1 MRIGD
6 WSSDVCS
13 SDLAEAAGLKLAP
26 PYRADR
32 VAEREAADDVRAAGD
47 RREMEVLLDGVV
59 DVVEGLRHQRRPGR
73 RQGPDG
79 GEVVGVYRSVAVLRQ
94 RVDFLGR
101 GAEQLH
107 AFLFG
112 IVEPLVAV
120 CLERRTVVFP
130 HP

>member
-47 RREMEVLLDGVV
+47 RREMEVLLDGGV

-73 RQGPDG
+73 RHGPDG
-79 GEVVGVYRSVAVLRQ
+79 GEVVGVDRAVAVLRK
-94 RVDFLGR
+94 RGGVLAR
-101 GAEQLH
+101 GAGQCH
-107 AFLFG
+107 SYNGRAAG
-112 IVEPLVAV
+112 
-120 CLERRTVVFP
+120 RD
-130 HP
+130 